1 MSEEET
7 SPVEPEEEELPDA
20 YSSPLRI
27 MLSEVH
33 EVYQELL
40 IVGFPDRVATTI
52 VAHMIQDAMLY
63 RPSDE
68 EDDENDEQDEIDDD
82 DRGPL

>member
-1 MSEEET
+1 MSEE
-7 SPVEPEEEELPDA
+7 PEDLASTEELPDA
-20 YSSPLRI
+20 YSSPLHI
-27 MLSEVH
+27 LLAEMH

-40 IVGFPDRVATTI
+40 VVGFPDRVATMI

-68 EDDENDEQDEIDDD
+68 DDDDNDEQDNIDDD

>member
-1 MSEEET
+1 MSD
-7 SPVEPEEEELPDA
+7 EPEEIAPVEDELPEA
-20 YSSPLRI
+20 YVSPLNI
-27 MLSEVH
+27 MLSEMH

-40 IVGFPDRVATTI
+40 IVGFPDRVATMI

-68 EDDENDEQDEIDDD
+68 DDDINDEQDNIDNDD
-82 DRGPL
+82 NGAI

>member
-1 MSEEET
+1 MSEELE
-7 SPVEPEEEELPDA
+7 PVEPEEEDLPEA
-20 YSSPLRI
+20 YTSPLRI

-68 EDDENDEQDEIDDD
+68 EDDENDEQDDIDDD
-82 DRGPL
+82 DSGPI

>member
-1 MSEEET
+1 MSEE
-7 SPVEPEEEELPDA
+7 PEDITPTEEELPEA
-20 YSSPLRI
+20 YSSPLHI
-27 MLSEVH
+27 LLSEMH

-40 IVGFPDRVATTI
+40 VVGFPDRVATMI

-68 EDDENDEQDEIDDD
+68 DDDDNDEQDNIDND
-82 DRGPL
+82 DRGAL